1 MLCVAF
7 ADVSDKNKAFVGS
20 ISIVHDVLSGGLL
33 ICKGR
38 GIVLHFAQISKIMF
52 KVWHCHCARVHPL
65 SSIGGTVCKD
75 LRSFYTLDSVL
86 NCYNCFLVEYNKT
99 SFKLCV
105 AITWCVVRTGGGV
118 LSLNDLHTRHSAH
131 GK

>member
-1 MLCVAF
+1 VLCVAF
-7 ADVSDKNKAFVGS
+7 ADVSDKNKAFAGS
-20 ISIVHDVLSGGLL
+20 ISIVHDVLSVGLL

-38 GIVLHFAQISKIMF
+38 GIVLHFAQICKIMF
-52 KVWHCHCARVHPL
+52 KVWHCHCTRVHPL

-75 LRSFYTLDSVL
+75 LRSYYTLDSVL
-86 NCYNCFLVEYNKT
+86 NCYNCFLVEYYKT

-105 AITWCVVRTGGGV
+105 AITWCVVCTGGGV
-118 LSLNDLHTRHSAH
+118 LSLNDLHTRHNAH